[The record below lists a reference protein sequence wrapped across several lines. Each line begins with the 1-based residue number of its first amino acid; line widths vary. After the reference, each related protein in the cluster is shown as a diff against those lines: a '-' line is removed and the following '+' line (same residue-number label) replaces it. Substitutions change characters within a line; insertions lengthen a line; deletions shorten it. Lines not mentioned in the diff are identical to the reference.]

1 MRYVVIG
8 AGAVGGTI
16 GARLHQAGHDV
27 VLVARGDHLAA
38 IRQHGL
44 RFVAPDVDEVLDVP
58 AVGGPDELELDGDDV
73 LLLATKSQHTADA
86 LGTWSAAQ
94 VATGPGAGR
103 AAGEV
108 LPVLCA
114 QNGISNETAALRW
127 FDRVAGVCVWLPA
140 ELPEPGT
147 VLASCAPLTGML
159 HLGAHP
165 ADRRDDR
172 LEAVLDAVAAD
183 LEGARFLAPR
193 PAEVMPWKRS
203 KLLSNLGNAFDALL
217 ERGGWDEPAGGRPGR
232 GGGRLRRGRLGGHVR
247 RGGGRGPGRPDAAA
261 GDRRASADGWLDLP
275 EPGPRRRL
283 GGDRPPQR
291 RDRAA
296 RPAARRPHAGEPG
309 AAAAGRPRRPRPA
322 RAPQPHRGRRPR
334 AGLRSEALLQGVF
347 TRRAGGSRGSR
358 AT

>member
-16 GARLHQAGHDV
+16 GARLHRAGHDV
-27 VLVARGDHLAA
+27 VLVARGEHLAA

-44 RFVAPDVDEVLDVP
+44 RFVAPDVDEVLDVR

-86 LGTWSAAQ
+86 LGTWSAAE
-94 VATGPGAGR
+94 VVTGPGAGR

-127 FDRVAGVCVWLPA
+127 FDLVAGVCVWLPA

-183 LEGARFLAPR
+183 LGGARFLAPR
-193 PAEVMPWKRS
+193 PADVMPWKRS

-217 ERGGWDEPAGGRPGR
+217 ERGGWDELLAAARDEAR
-232 GGGRLRRGRLGGHVR
+232 AVF
-247 RGGGRGPGRPDAAA
+247 AAA
-261 GDRRASADGWLDLP
+261 GWEVTSDEEEAAVR
-275 EPGPRRRL
+275 
-283 GGDRPPQR
+283 GDRMQPQ
-291 RDRAA
+291 
-296 RPAARRPHAGEPG
+296 EIE
-309 AAAAGRPRRPRPA
+309 GRPRTGGSTFQSLARGADSVETDHLNGEVALLGRLHGVPTPVNRALQRLAA
-322 RAPQPHRGRRPR
+322 RAVRDRLAPR
-334 AGLRSEALLQGVF
+334 SLTVDDVRALV
-347 TRRAGGSRGSR
+347 
-358 AT
+358 

>member
-16 GARLHQAGHDV
+16 GARLHQVGHDV
-27 VLVARGDHLAA
+27 VLVARGDHLAE
-38 IRQHGL
+38 IRHHGL
-44 RFVAPDVDEVLDVP
+44 RFVAPDVDEVLDVR

-86 LGTWSAAQ
+86 LGTWSAAE

-114 QNGISNETAALRW
+114 QNGVSNEPAALRW

-165 ADRRDDR
+165 ADRRDER
-172 LEAVLDAVAAD
+172 LEEVLDAVAAD

-193 PAEVMPWKRS
+193 PAEVMAWKRA
-203 KLLSNLGNAFDALL
+203 KLLGNLANAFDALL
-217 ERGGWDEPAGGRPGR
+217 ARGGWDDLMAAAQDEARA
-232 GGGRLRRGRLGGHVR
+232 VF
-247 RGGGRGPGRPDAAA
+247 AAA
-261 GDRRASADGWLDLP
+261 GWDVTSTQEEAAVR
-275 EPGPRRRL
+275 
-283 GGDRPPQR
+283 GDRMEPQ
-291 RDRAA
+291 
-296 RPAARRPHAGEPG
+296 EIE
-309 AAAAGRPRRPRPA
+309 GRPRTGGSTFQSLARGADSVETDHLNGEVALLGRLHGVPTPVNRALQRLAA
-322 RAPQPHRGRRPR
+322 RAVRDRLAPR
-334 AGLRSEALLQGVF
+334 SLTVDDVRALL
-347 TRRAGGSRGSR
+347 
-358 AT
+358 